1 MEKNSTI
8 LGKYYLEGTT
18 DLAQRLPNPEQSTVA
33 SVAKAMF
40 APMNNKIYN
49 DFADFMVNR
58 IGFSYMHSKR
68 YTNDLKEYEKQKLW
82 FGNSATETALNWVKA
97 HTYDVDAEEQFKTF
111 YPDGLQ
117 AFHSEP
123 LERWYPISISRD
135 QLARSFVDE
144 YGLNK
149 FIAAQTD
156 TAINSDEY
164 DNYLLMLGLFKTADV
179 EYSLY
184 RHHVNA
190 APTTKN
196 TCEEMLVAMQQLAY
210 DFTAP
215 SSIYTQ
221 ANIPVF
227 ANKDEITA
235 FIRSDV
241 MAQTNVKAL
250 AAAFNLDYEQVPFR
264 IKVVPKALWPLNE
277 TDYAVLTTSDFFQV
291 YPVVYETTSQ
301 FDAVGRKTNY
311 FLHDWRIVAFSP
323 FVPVVVISSDAGT
336 TTPTVTLATTGLAL
350 AAASDTAKPGD
361 VVQLTATLNGTLT
374 PAGEHGVIEV
384 APNAAL
390 YAVTA
395 ADADGAQVALNSRTY
410 VDRLGRLHI
419 QKTGLA
425 ATNKITVSATSVY
438 TKPNGATAPY
448 TATAEIEIS

>member
-82 FGNSATETALNWVKA
+82 YGNSVTETALNWVKA

-123 LERWYPISISRD
+123 LERWYPVSISRD
-135 QLARSFVDE
+135 QLARSFTDE

-149 FIAAQTD
+149 YIAAQTD

-164 DNYLLMLGLFKTADV
+164 DNYFLMLSLFKTADA
-179 EYSLY
+179 EYGLY
-184 RHHVNA
+184 RHHVEA
-190 APTTKN
+190 APTTKE

-221 ANIPVF
+221 TDIPVF
-227 ANKDEITA
+227 ATKDEITA

-311 FLHDWRIVAFSP
+311 FLHDWRIIAFSP
-323 FVPVVVISSDAGT
+323 FTPCVVISSDAAT
-336 TTPTVTLATTGLAL
+336 VTPTVKLATTGLTL

-361 VVQLTATLNGTLT
+361 IVQLTATLNGTLT
-374 PAGEHGVIEV
+374 PEDAHGVIDV
-384 APNAAL
+384 APDAAL
-390 YAVTA
+390 FAVFAT
-395 ADADGAQVALNSRTY
+395 DADGAQVALNSRTY
-410 VDRLGRLHI
+410 VDRLSRLHI
-419 QKTGLA
+419 QKSGLA
-425 ATNKITVSATSVY
+425 ATNKITVTATSVY
-438 TKPNGATAPY
+438 TNPGGVTTPY
-448 TATAEIEIS
+448 TATAVITIA

>member
-18 DLAQRLPNPEQSTVA
+18 DLAQRLPNPEQATVA
-33 SVAKAMF
+33 SIAKTMF
-40 APMNNKIYN
+40 APMNNKVYN

-58 IGFSYMHSKR
+58 IGFSYMHGKR

-82 FGNSATETALNWVKA
+82 FGNSVTETALNWVKA

-123 LERWYPISISRD
+123 LERWYPISVSRD
-135 QLARSFVDE
+135 QLARSFTDE

-164 DNYLLMLGLFKTADV
+164 DNYNLMLGLFKTADV
-179 EYSLY
+179 EYGLY
-184 RHHVNA
+184 RHHVTA
-190 APTTKN
+190 APTTKE

-215 SSIYTQ
+215 SSVYTMSE
-221 ANIPVF
+221 IPVF
-227 ANKDEITA
+227 AAKDEVTA

-250 AAAFNLDYEQVPFR
+250 AAAFNIDYEQVPFR
-264 IKVVPKALWPLNE
+264 VKVVPEKLWPLND

-301 FDAVGRKTNY
+301 WDALGRKTDY

-323 FVPVVVISSDAGT
+323 FVPCVVISSDAGT
-336 TTPTVTLATTGLAL
+336 VTPSVELATTGLAL
-350 AAASDTAKPGD
+350 AAASDTAAPGD
-361 VVQLTATLNGTLT
+361 IVQLTATLSGTLT
-374 PAGEHGVIEV
+374 PADAHGVIEV
-384 APNAAL
+384 APDAAL
-390 YAVTA
+390 FAVSA
-395 ADADGAQVALNSRTY
+395 EDADGAQVALNSRTY

-425 ATNKITVSATSVY
+425 ATNKITVSATSAY
-438 TKPNGATAPY
+438 TNPNGVTTPY
-448 TATAEIEIS
+448 TATAVITIA

>member
-18 DLAQRLPNPEQSTVA
+18 DLAQRLPNPEQATVA
-33 SVAKAMF
+33 SIAKAMF

-58 IGFSYMHSKR
+58 IGFSYIHSKR

-82 FGNSATETALNWVKA
+82 YGNSVTETALNWVKA

-123 LERWYPISISRD
+123 LERWYPVSISRD

-149 FIAAQTD
+149 YIAAQTD

-179 EYSLY
+179 EYGLY
-184 RHHVNA
+184 RHHVEA
-190 APTTKN
+190 APTTKE

-221 ANIPVF
+221 TDIPVF
-227 ANKDEITA
+227 ATKDEITA

-301 FDAVGRKTNY
+301 WDAVGRKTNY
-311 FLHDWRIVAFSP
+311 YLHDWRIVAFSP
-323 FVPVVVISSDAGT
+323 FTPCVVISSGT
-336 TTPTVTLATTGLAL
+336 GTVTPSVKLETTSLAL

-361 VVQLTATLNGTLT
+361 IVQLTATLNGALT
-374 PAGEHGVIEV
+374 PEDARGVIEV
-384 APNAAL
+384 APDAAL
-390 YAVTA
+390 FAVFAT
-395 ADADGAQVALNSRTY
+395 DTDDAQVALNSRTY

-419 QKTGLA
+419 QKSGLV
-425 ATNKITVSATSVY
+425 ATNKITVTATSVY
-438 TKPNGATAPY
+438 TNPGGATTPY
-448 TATAEIEIS
+448 TATAEITIS

>member
-8 LGKYYLEGTT
+8 LGRYYLEGTT

-58 IGFSYMHSKR
+58 IGFSYMHGKR

-82 FGNSATETALNWVKA
+82 FGNSVTETALNWVKA

-135 QLARSFVDE
+135 QLARSFADE

-179 EYSLY
+179 EYGLY
-184 RHHVNA
+184 RHHVEA
-190 APTTKN
+190 APTTKE

-221 ANIPVF
+221 TDIPVF
-227 ANKDEITA
+227 ATKDEITA

-311 FLHDWRIVAFSP
+311 FLHDWRIIAFSP
-323 FVPVVVISSDAGT
+323 FTPCVVISSDAGT
-336 TTPTVTLATTGLAL
+336 VTPTVKLATTGLAL

-361 VVQLTATLNGTLT
+361 IVQLTATLNGTLT
-374 PAGEHGVIEV
+374 PADEHGVIEV
-384 APNAAL
+384 APDAAL
-390 YAVTA
+390 YTVTA
-395 ADADGAQVALNSRTY
+395 ADTDGAQVALNSRTY

-425 ATNKITVSATSVY
+425 ATNKITVTATSVY
-438 TKPNGATAPY
+438 TNPNGATTPY
-448 TATAEIEIS
+448 TATAEITIA

>member
-18 DLAQRLPNPEQSTVA
+18 DLAQRLPNPELATVA
-33 SVAKAMF
+33 GVAKTMF

-58 IGFSYMHSKR
+58 IGFSYIHSKR
-68 YTNDLKEYEKQKLW
+68 YTNDLKEYEKQKLY
-82 FGNSATETALNWVKA
+82 FGNTVTETCLNWVKSRSF
-97 HTYDVDAEEQFKTF
+97 DVDAEEQFKTF

-135 QLARSFVDE
+135 QLARSFTDE

-164 DNYLLMLGLFKTADV
+164 DNYLLMLGLFKTADT
-179 EYSLY
+179 EYGLY
-184 RHHVNA
+184 RHHVND
-190 APTTKN
+190 APTTKE
-196 TCEEMLVAMQQLAY
+196 TCEEMLVAMQQLSY

-215 SSIYTQ
+215 SAVYTMTD
-221 ANIPVF
+221 IPVF
-227 ANKDEITA
+227 ALKDEVTA

-250 AAAFNLDYEQVPFR
+250 AAAFNIDYEQVPFR

-301 FDAVGRKTNY
+301 WDAVGRKTNFY
-311 FLHDWRIVAFSP
+311 LHDWRTIAFSP
-323 FVPVVVISSDAGT
+323 FTPCVVISSDTGT
-336 TTPTVTLATTGLAL
+336 VTPTVELTTAGLSL

-361 VVQLTATLNGTLT
+361 IVQLTATLAGTLT
-374 PAGEHGVIEV
+374 PADGNGVIEV
-384 APNAAL
+384 APDAAL
-390 YAVTA
+390 FAVSA
-395 ADADGAQVALNSRTY
+395 ANAEGAQVALNSRTY

-419 QKTGLA
+419 QKTGLKPA
-425 ATNKITVSATSVY
+425 DKIDVSATSVY
-438 TKPNGATAPY
+438 TNPSGATTPH
-448 TATAEIEIS
+448 TATVTVTIA